1 MTMPVETLRVAL
13 IAGPMYDRLNR
24 SIPRFERETGVRVC
38 VAFRAPHPELN
49 AHYDTLPAAPYDLI
63 SSHTKYAPAQFRLLA
78 PLDAYAHALD
88 LAGFAKPLLELARV
102 DGRLYGLPRTVDFKL
117 LHYRTDLMDAP
128 PETWDDLCRTARRI
142 STGGKFGFVFCGRD
156 SGLLGIFYELAE
168 MAGAKIFTAGQA
180 PDVIQAGASWA
191 LETLRDLYRHASPQE
206 LTGWHYAEVHR
217 FFLEGSAAM
226 VCDWPAYYSSY
237 RKGRDSKVKK
247 RFALARMPAGPVG
260 RRAYS
265 GCHTFALTP
274 MGIRKPAA
282 VELLR
287 FLTAPEQQLLE
298 AGQGAIPA
306 RTAARR
312 KAASADP
319 AESGRW
325 KLIGE
330 VLKSDLLV
338 PPAIPYYPAVE
349 EVLWR
354 GVQAAITGEMTIREA
369 LALMQRRLSELHR
382 AYRHLPAA
390 APRPVKEGLCD

>member
-1 MTMPVETLRVAL
+1 MPAEALRVAL

-24 SIPRFERETGVRVC
+24 AIPRFERESGIRVRVG
-38 VAFRAPHPELN
+38 FRAAHPELN

-63 SSHTKYAPAQFRLLA
+63 STHTKYAPAQLRLLA
-78 PLDAYAHALD
+78 PLDSFARALD
-88 LAGFAKPLLELARV
+88 LAGFAKPLLDLARI

-128 PETWDDLCRTARRI
+128 PETWDELCRTARRLT
-142 STGGKFGFVFCGRD
+142 SQDRFGFVFCGRD
-156 SGLLGIFYELAE
+156 SGLFGIFYELAE

-180 PDVIQAGASWA
+180 PDVNQAGARWA
-191 LETLRDLYRHASPQE
+191 LETLRDLYRHASPAE

-226 VCDWPAYYSSY
+226 VCDWPAYYASY

-247 RFALARMPAGPVG
+247 RFSLARMPAGPEG

-274 MGIRKPAA
+274 AGVRKPAA

-298 AGQGAIPA
+298 AAQGAIPT
-306 RTAARR
+306 RTASRQEAE
-312 KAASADP
+312 AADP

-325 KLIGE
+325 KLIGQ
-330 VLKSDLLV
+330 VLKTDLLV

-349 EVLWR
+349 EVLWH
-354 GVQAAITGEMTIREA
+354 GVQAAITSEMTIREA
-369 LALMQRRLSELHR
+369 LSLMQTRFSELHR

-390 APRPVKEGLCD
+390 GAKRVKEGSCD